1 LMKEGRLEELFDD
14 FTGESNHWNYRTDN
28 YARITRE
35 ESILRLCSGPTEA
48 LYYSN
53 AEISDGIF
61 DDLPWEEK
69 TFEAKLRMTGMH
81 FGSAGW
87 GFWNH
92 TMQFDKNMCMWFIHL
107 QSRGPY
113 LLQGFFAQVGR
124 HLYPVRVYRGGIAL
138 LSYASRLTLG
148 RLGVVIH
155 SAKPSM
161 QSLDLLDW
169 HTYKVEWRTTGVRF
183 YIDDKLVANLPPPV
197 KGTKARA
204 DIWIDNAVFGYN
216 PRDAGGVY
224 RHLTQENR
232 VQTCIEV
239 DYVKIY

>member
-1 LMKEGRLEELFDD
+1 MGETSPVEFFDD
-14 FTGESNHWNYRTDN
+14 FNGESDHWNYRTDN
-28 YARITRE
+28 YASISQE
-35 ESILRLCSGPTEA
+35 KSILRLCSGPTEA

-53 AEISDGIF
+53 AELSDGLF
-61 DDLPWEEK
+61 DDLPWVEK
-69 TFEAKLRMTGMH
+69 TFEAKLRMTGIH
-81 FGSAGW
+81 YGSAGW

-113 LLQGFFAQVGR
+113 MFQGFFAQVGK
-124 HLYPVRVYRGGIAL
+124 HLYPIKVYRGNIAL

-148 RLGVVIH
+148 KLGVLIH
-155 SAKPSM
+155 SAKPSL
-161 QSLDLLDW
+161 QTLDLTEW
-169 HTYKVEWRTTGVRF
+169 HIYKVEWRKTGVNF
-183 YIDDKLVANLPPPV
+183 HIDGNLVARLPPPAQ
-197 KGTKARA
+197 GTKARA

-216 PRDAGGVY
+216 PRDAGRVY

-232 VQTCIEV
+232 NTTCIEV